1 MISREMLRYRLE
13 MIRIGYR
20 PDRRTITDIIE
31 SHIEA
36 HDEMDRLRAAAD
48 PFYMAVPPF
57 IPPRN
62 DEEPF

>member
-36 HDEMDRLRAAAD
+36 WDEIDRLRAAAEAGQ
-48 PFYMAVPPF
+48 P
-57 IPPRN
+57 
-62 DEEPF
+62 